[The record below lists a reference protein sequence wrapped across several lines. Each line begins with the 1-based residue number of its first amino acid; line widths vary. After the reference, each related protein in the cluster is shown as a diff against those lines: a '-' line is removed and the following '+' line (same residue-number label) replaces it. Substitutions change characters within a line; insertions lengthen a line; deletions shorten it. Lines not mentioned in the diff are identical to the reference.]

1 MGESSTSSSGMASC
15 GGVSSSESSLPV
27 SSESCSE
34 DSGCCGAAESCT
46 SCSSSS
52 EYSSYSS
59 VSESEGASS
68 EALGESRPRHA
79 EASISHPRGLNPYAA
94 PFDPQQSL
102 NRHLERL
109 NMRSYAEE
117 SWTDEDDGSHE
128 DHSVGDKSEQEVVK
142 SPSKDGYG
150 LSTEHAVKKGRKG
163 RSSYRHVMS
172 FNSLPYSG
180 RNSARK

>member
-1 MGESSTSSSGMASC
+1 
-15 GGVSSSESSLPV
+15 
-27 SSESCSE
+27 
-34 DSGCCGAAESCT
+34 
-46 SCSSSS
+46 
-52 EYSSYSS
+52 
-59 VSESEGASS
+59 
-68 EALGESRPRHA
+68 
-79 EASISHPRGLNPYAA
+79 LNPYAA

-109 NMRSYAEE
+109 NMRRWIDSSYAEE

-163 RSSYRHVMS
+163 R
-172 FNSLPYSG
+172 
-180 RNSARK
+180 